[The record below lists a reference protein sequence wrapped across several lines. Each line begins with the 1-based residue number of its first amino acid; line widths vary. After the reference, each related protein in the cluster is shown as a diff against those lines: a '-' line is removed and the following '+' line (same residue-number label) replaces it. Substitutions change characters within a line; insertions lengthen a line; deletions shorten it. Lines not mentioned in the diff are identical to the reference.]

1 MIRRFNS
8 LIKGQKLGGPAELA
22 EHVSLR
28 PTRSV
33 DSASIVLQTQ
43 HNTAL
48 DPLHP
53 ADNLPI
59 PRFGSGQLF
68 RSGGGGGGNPNGLY
82 DNRGGDHHADDNT
95 IIGGDEEAR
104 SALISRVPEET
115 SLKDGFEFGRLD
127 LESPSTPTQRFES
140 VEKQQ
145 EKPEFHT
152 IDLRGSSDG
161 EPQTSNLSSGEA
173 GAPSE
178 LIHQANSNCDAGG
191 GSFSFATT
199 HINIP
204 PERSRSQDLTGTGI
218 SRASSNAISAVT
230 VATAR
235 ESSVDIP
242 DAQACSAVDLDALR
256 KSLAAGG
263 PQRTIS
269 TFSTDSMTD
278 CCRSN
283 FELQSHAGSLDDDD
297 LGSILVNREIVG
309 SCDLSYFET
318 VAEDN
323 AKG

>member
-8 LIKGQKLGGPAELA
+8 LIKGQKLGGPAEFS

-33 DSASIVLQTQ
+33 DSASIILQTQ
-43 HNTAL
+43 HNTSF

-53 ADNLPI
+53 AAARDNLSI
-59 PRFGSGQLF
+59 PRLGSGQLS
-68 RSGGGGGGNPNGLY
+68 RSGGGGGGGDLNLNGSY
-82 DNRGGDHHADDNT
+82 INQVGDRRGDDN
-95 IIGGDEEAR
+95 IMGGDEEDIHAR
-104 SALISRVPEET
+104 SALISRVPEER
-115 SLKDGFEFGRLD
+115 SFKGGFEYGRLD
-127 LESPSTPTQRFES
+127 LESPSSPTQRFES

-145 EKPEFHT
+145 EKPEFYT

-161 EPQTSNLSSGEA
+161 EPQTSNCSSGEA
-173 GAPSE
+173 AAASE
-178 LIHQANSNCDAGG
+178 LKANSSSDAGG
-191 GSFSFATT
+191 GSFTFPTT

-230 VATAR
+230 VPAAGETAI
-235 ESSVDIP
+235 DIP

-256 KSLAAGG
+256 KSLAVGG

-278 CCRSN
+278 CCRLNSG
-283 FELQSHAGSLDDDD
+283 FQSHAGSLNDD
-297 LGSILVNREIVG
+297 LGNLVNKDRCWVM
-309 SCDLSYFET
+309 
-318 VAEDN
+318 
-323 AKG
+323 